1 MSGDTSSDSPDELS
15 AYSDRQLWKRLPRK
29 FRAELGEA
37 GGTQPRDEVLA
48 FLTDTR
54 SELGQLMERFSGPVD
69 SAAHRALPVQGL
81 QDTVSW
87 LRKQSGAKR
96 RCDLRVSHRATTRS
110 DQSRAAREAAELL
123 RWRSELADLI
133 AEAKLPLA
141 MQACNCREPDKIIS
155 SAPGGM
161 RASTIKARVRE
172 WRKLRAYS
180 LGVAGIAWPPNLGI
194 VPDYLQERVAEPCA
208 RTVPHSIL
216 AAFSFMEKAGG
227 VAVRDRVSG
236 EQVLRNFVDQ
246 STMDLEGG
254 APPKRVPWSCWLL
267 GG

>member
-1 MSGDTSSDSPDELS
+1 MQVDCLLLVCKWI
-15 AYSDRQLWKRLPRK
+15 ACCW
-29 FRAELGEA
+29 
-37 GGTQPRDEVLA
+37 
-48 FLTDTR
+48 FL
-54 SELGQLMERFSGPVD
+54 FSV
-69 SAAHRALPVQGL
+69 
-81 QDTVSW
+81 
-87 LRKQSGAKR
+87 R
-96 RCDLRVSHRATTRS
+96 RG
-110 DQSRAAREAAELL
+110 LL

-141 MQACNCREPDKIIS
+141 MQARNCREPDKINS
-155 SAPGGM
+155 SALGGM
-161 RASTIKARVRE
+161 RASTIKVRVRE

-194 VPDYLQERVAEPCA
+194 VLEYIQERVAEPCA
-208 RTVPHSIL
+208 RTVPHSVL

-254 APPKRVPWSCWLL
+254 APPKRNSPLLPLKLL
-267 GG
+267 GALELLVVDSSHRQFLQKQLC